1 MGDEDELIRRYIVPD
16 ADRPR
21 PDAARLKDSG
31 THVWA
36 IIGHWY
42 AVGQQAE
49 YVADDYGIPQE
60 AVEAALAYYDR
71 HRALIDARLR
81 MNAVRI
87 A

>member
-1 MGDEDELIRRYIVPD
+1 MREDDELIQCYIEPD

-21 PDAARLKDSG
+21 PDEARLKDTG

-42 AVGQQAE
+42 AAGRDIAPVAE
-49 YVADDYGIPQE
+49 DYGVPQE
-60 AVEAALAYYDR
+60 AVEAALAYYRR

>member
-1 MGDEDELIRRYIVPD
+1 MGEEDELIKRYIEPD

-21 PDAARLKDSG
+21 PDEARLKDTG

-42 AVGQQAE
+42 AVGRETAWVAE
-49 YVADDYGIPQE
+49 DYGIPQE
-60 AVEAALAYYDR
+60 AVEAALAYYGR
-71 HRALIDARLR
+71 HQALIDARLR
-81 MNAVRI
+81 LNAVRI